1 MNRYALFCGTYNLM
15 MGGVK
20 DFQES
25 AETLEEAKE
34 KAAQIAKEELFKYWV
49 QIFDKET
56 DQFTTYSIIDGQL
69 KERDDE

>member
-25 AETLEEAKE
+25 AETLEEAKK

-49 QIFDKET
+49 QIFDKQT
-56 DQFTTYSIIDGQL
+56 DQFTTYSIVDGQL
-69 KERDDE
+69 KERGDE

>member
-15 MGGVK
+15 MGGIK